1 MNTPNLDPRLSD
13 IRSELIG
20 AVQEAIKD
28 PNQRKKASLL
38 NVALSL
44 IKTAGGLDAPLSPQE
59 KERVEAM
66 RTALVDPR
74 TGERLQLP
82 FGPGVPGY
90 READPLT
97 HDDDE
102 DEGADESSTDF

>member
-28 PNQRKKASLL
+28 PDQRKKASLL
-38 NVALSL
+38 NVALFL

-59 KERVEAM
+59 KAQVEQM
-66 RTALVDPR
+66 RTALVDRDGTP
-74 TGERLQLP
+74 LVLP
-82 FGPGVPGY
+82 FGPGVKGY
-90 READPLT
+90 VDADPLAN
-97 HDDDE
+97 DSDDE
-102 DEGADESSTDF
+102 DSGEDF